1 MARDSRGLPLPDG
14 SSQTDATGAS
24 RASQELKAGQRCG
37 ATLPV
42 GFSHTAS
49 SWLLQRGVRTH
60 QFAAVAFEEN
70 LSLRDLAPVY
80 PGAKVSHREIRF
92 ETGSGGEVF
101 IYPFGAVVFH
111 DVDAARRDAEL
122 RRLREARPGLT
133 TQVVR
138 ESFTVREV
146 PGAKVDIVDGTLVVD
161 EFGPSRAAVVALIV
175 AQSAAL
181 EYYERIVADLFSRT
195 TELVEPLERRGSVPM
210 RTRML
215 HRFIGQA
222 ISTRAEVFT
231 VLALLDKPD
240 AIWDD
245 PALDRIYDEL
255 RAEFDL
261 VDRYTA
267 LEQRLRGSQEALEL
281 VLDVARDRRMWLL
294 EFAIVMLIVLELLLA
309 LLRRL

>member
-1 MARDSRGLPLPDG
+1 
-14 SSQTDATGAS
+14 
-24 RASQELKAGQRCG
+24 
-37 ATLPV
+37 
-42 GFSHTAS
+42 
-49 SWLLQRGVRTH
+49 VRTH

-70 LSLRDLAPVY
+70 LLLRDLAAAY
-80 PGAKVSHREIRF
+80 PGAKVGVREIRF
-92 ETGSGGEVF
+92 DTADGGEVF

-111 DVDAARRDAEL
+111 DVPSATRDAEL

-138 ESFTVREV
+138 ESFTVREE
-146 PGAKVDIVDGTLVVD
+146 PRAQVDIVDGTLVVD
-161 EFGPSRAAVVALIV
+161 EFGPGRSAVVALIV

-195 TELVEPLERRGSVPM
+195 SELVEPLEKRGSVPLG
-210 RTRML
+210 TRML

-267 LEQRLRGSQEALEL
+267 LEQKLRSSQEALEL